1 MAPLAVMLK
10 QSGYTVS
17 GSDKASY
24 PPMGQVLADAG
35 IEILEGFSADHLD
48 PLPDV
53 VVIGNAVSASNPE
66 AAEVERLGLPRLS
79 FPEAVARYFLRD
91 RRSLVVAGTHGKT
104 TTTGMLARVLEVA
117 GEDPGYLVGGLVR
130 DLGGLARPGRTGAW
144 FAIEGDEYDS
154 AYFDK
159 GPKFV
164 HYQPAASIIT
174 SVEFDHADIYR
185 DVEHVKSSFA
195 RLVELLPEGAPL
207 VVCGDY
213 PHLLDLFGSSPRPGL
228 ISYGCGDNNQWRPAE
243 LEHGSAGSSF
253 RPSLEG
259 ELGPRLQL
267 RLHGSINVLNALAV
281 FVLSRQLGISDAAV
295 AEALAGYRGAAR
307 RQELVGSAAG
317 VDVIDDFAH
326 HPTAVAGSLAAMA
339 DAYNGRKVWA
349 VFEPRSNTSRRSVFQ
364 ARYTEALAL
373 ADRVVLSEVFHK
385 ENDTLAEGEA
395 LDTEAGVEELN
406 STGTPAWQADGPDA
420 ILDRLP
426 GELRAGDV
434 VLCMSNGAFGD
445 LPRRLLAALGG

>member
-1 MAPLAVMLK
+1 MAVCGVGMAPLAVMLK

-130 DLGGLARPGRTGAW
+130 DLGGLARAGRAGAW

-185 DVEHVKSSFA
+185 DVEHVKSSFV

-213 PHLLDLFGSSPRPGL
+213 PHLLDLL
-228 ISYGCGDNNQWRPAE
+228 
-243 LEHGSAGSSF
+243 
-253 RPSLEG
+253 
-259 ELGPRLQL
+259 
-267 RLHGSINVLNALAV
+267 
-281 FVLSRQLGISDAAV
+281 
-295 AEALAGYRGAAR
+295 
-307 RQELVGSAAG
+307 
-317 VDVIDDFAH
+317 
-326 HPTAVAGSLAAMA
+326 
-339 DAYNGRKVWA
+339 
-349 VFEPRSNTSRRSVFQ
+349 
-364 ARYTEALAL
+364 
-373 ADRVVLSEVFHK
+373 
-385 ENDTLAEGEA
+385 
-395 LDTEAGVEELN
+395 
-406 STGTPAWQADGPDA
+406 
-420 ILDRLP
+420 
-426 GELRAGDV
+426 
-434 VLCMSNGAFGD
+434 
-445 LPRRLLAALGG
+445 